1 MLLIIVLL
9 IIVRAVFRISKLIYS
24 SLPSGTLIAPVPT
37 DCQPGVLPSIP
48 HHFLLIKRKA
58 GICSI
63 YGFYT
68 WVYVWESCLHAQ
80 WGRWEGALSPPVH
93 LAQEQLPSCTL
104 CWVRAELWKP
114 QPGPSWTQPVASR
127 QLMSLWEGSWKSGL
141 ISHIHP
147 ISDEECAFLSSLGA
161 IKAFFITIF
170 GFPLQHCVPSHYFP
184 LLSRKF
190 VFQMLLFHNACSIST
205 PNNNFY

>member
-24 SLPSGTLIAPVPT
+24 SLPSGTLIAPVPS

-114 QPGPSWTQPVASR
+114 QPGPSWTSAC
-127 QLMSLWEGSWKSGL
+127 GL
-141 ISHIHP
+141 QTADVTLGRLLEVRADLPHTPHIRWRMCFPQFPWSHQSFFHYN
-147 ISDEECAFLSSLGA
+147 FWLSSTALRP
-161 IKAFFITIF
+161 K
-170 GFPLQHCVPSHYFP
+170 S
-184 LLSRKF
+184 LLSSAEQEVCVSDASF
-190 VFQMLLFHNACSIST
+190 S
-205 PNNNFY
+205 